1 MTSMRPGVARP
12 VVESRLV
19 PDYLRVSDSWQ
30 AIQRCNH
37 LPHERTGL
45 WAQWKKIERLEKS
58 VSVHHLA
65 ASHHISS
72 VLFTTHRDRDA
83 KMEELQEL
91 EAEEKRL
98 LAIDFEGG
106 SSDIPK
112 PKETEEEML
121 IRTGE
126 MTPFGSTVAPS
137 SSLCAAQPSTS
148 AQLVSQVPPPRKR
161 KKKER
166 LGTVTRRRS
175 TMPQKSRLEEEF
187 VVDLD
192 ESDSEVSGQSDEDY
206 LPESLGSDE
215 DDAGDIAIVKERKG
229 RQAKKATSGQLE
241 GPPTKRLKKLTD
253 DGNYAAYLKRLKEQR
268 RLKLLE
274 KHRRIMEDEDSDSES
289 AVDVDEEFCV
299 PKNIWNRLYREKYEI
314 QCVGRE
320 RSGLQ
325 RRCYQQ
331 VVQARCK
338 GNGGFLHSLQIFCAQ
353 HDTAAVKRHASRK
366 KHLEAAAK
374 QRDSSGVLLA
384 SFRPSFSIMTG
395 TKVPLNPDLLKCVR
409 QAQANYAQR
418 LSLEASSSK
427 RKATKDP
434 VVEQPAHEAAK
445 AALEDQVAA
454 SKALLMG
461 AEEII
466 NTGVKKKDM
475 NKVLTGHVLLA
486 KGNASLE
493 IALKRLSEFEEISK
507 KRKH

>member
-1 MTSMRPGVARP
+1 MDSGTGGAEVLDAGEHRSAVVGPSESDGTDMEQAAELQDLGISVFSGADLERGVLEEMDRIVQQKEA
-12 VVESRLV
+12 E
-19 PDYLRVSDSWQ
+19 
-30 AIQRCNH
+30 
-37 LPHERTGL
+37 ERRKAAEKKLLTVRKDIT
-45 WAQWKKIERLEKS
+45 AVKKKIERLEKS

-215 DDAGDIAIVKERKG
+215 DDAGDIASVKERKG

-299 PKNIWNRLYREKYEI
+299 PKNIWNRLYR
-314 QCVGRE
+314 
-320 RSGLQ
+320 
-325 RRCYQQ
+325 
-331 VVQARCK
+331 
-338 GNGGFLHSLQIFCAQ
+338 
-353 HDTAAVKRHASRK
+353 
-366 KHLEAAAK
+366 
-374 QRDSSGVLLA
+374 
-384 SFRPSFSIMTG
+384 
-395 TKVPLNPDLLKCVR
+395 
-409 QAQANYAQR
+409 
-418 LSLEASSSK
+418 
-427 RKATKDP
+427 
-434 VVEQPAHEAAK
+434 
-445 AALEDQVAA
+445 
-454 SKALLMG
+454 
-461 AEEII
+461 
-466 NTGVKKKDM
+466 
-475 NKVLTGHVLLA
+475 
-486 KGNASLE
+486 
-493 IALKRLSEFEEISK
+493 
-507 KRKH
+507 